1 MRRIIA
7 FLAAGVLAAAVY
19 AQVRGTD
26 MLANFAK
33 ALNSAQSLS
42 TTYTVGPVADAKA
55 TYTIDLAK
63 PNMARIDTEGQLI
76 VADGKN
82 IITYDKK
89 GKTFYK
95 QPQTEQGLLDLFN
108 SPDTRLWSSFFNPKA
123 FNGVVGA
130 KNLGTKNRKGVVY
143 NVVEA
148 NLDSAGKTKVTL
160 YLGQDNVAR
169 QAEMTMADA
178 LVILD
183 TKSLTLGQTDA
194 SLFAFNAPAG
204 SRELTEAEM
213 NSDKWYTTMEEGI
226 EAAKRSKR
234 LLYVDFYADW

>member
-7 FLAAGVLAAAVY
+7 FLAAGTLAAVVY

-42 TTYTVGPVADAKA
+42 TTYTVGPVSDAKA
-55 TYTIDLAK
+55 TYSVDLAK
-63 PNMARIDTEGQLI
+63 PNMARIDTEGQLV

-89 GKTFYK
+89 AKTFYK

-108 SPDTRLWSSFFNPKA
+108 TPDTRVWASFFNTKA
-123 FNGVVGA
+123 FAGVTSA
-130 KNLGTKNRKGVVY
+130 KNLGTKNRKGVTY

-148 NLDSAGKTKVTL
+148 NLDNAGKTKLTL

-169 QAEMTMADA
+169 QAEMTMSDA

-183 TKSLTLGQTDA
+183 TKSLTLGKTD
-194 SLFAFNAPAG
+194 STMFAFNAPSGA
-204 SRELTEAEM
+204 RELTQEEM
-213 NSDKWYTTMEEGI
+213 NSDKWYTTLEEGL